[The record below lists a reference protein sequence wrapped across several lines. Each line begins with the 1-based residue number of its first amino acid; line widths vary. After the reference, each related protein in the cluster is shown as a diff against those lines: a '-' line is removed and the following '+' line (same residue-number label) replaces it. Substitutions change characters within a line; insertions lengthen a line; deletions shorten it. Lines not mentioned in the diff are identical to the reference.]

1 MIDAAKFV
9 EAHATAEQNKQAN
22 TDGATEPN
30 ADRTHEAKPRVRLY
44 VAQPRGTA

>member
-1 MIDAAKFV
+1 MIDPQKVV
-9 EAHATAEQNKQAN
+9 EAHEAAGQNRQAGA
-22 TDGATEPN
+22 DGVIEPN